1 MSGRTIQSSEID
13 NDAKEQDEALEQDEI
28 CQKYR
33 EMLLRLCGVD
43 SVRDDAPPN
52 SLPDTAD
59 EADGVGERV
68 LADFMKSA
76 HG

>member
-1 MSGRTIQSSEID
+1 MENRTIQSSEID
-13 NDAKEQDEALEQDEI
+13 NDAKDCDEL

-43 SVRDDAPPN
+43 SVRDDARPD